1 MPNALIK
8 QRESIGYV
16 DTILKGIHEIDE
28 AKVFGGLKRLRNID
42 FSNLET
48 PLSPSFDLITGISPG
63 REDFLTLE
71 LKHLLALV
79 IRHMAQGVY
88 QWTQQQNKGVA
99 NVTQQEL
106 TKSLGKL
113 IELLEP
119 TKDPCIA
126 AITNLHCAKAI
137 ASCLAMPAST
147 TGDEWW
153 DRLIF
158 VGELI
163 GDSLQ
168 LAAGITTGQADIS
181 FKAGLLILQR
191 LYKPMSEMLKEANA
205 QTLVMQIAAVNA
217 WKGIM
222 LHPGS
227 NAEELSKKQVEKTIE
242 GLKQYL
248 EERILSE
255 KSVWTKVWKK
265 IWTIIKD
272 NDVKRTKDEVIT
284 KLNKAKLPFS
294 ERIVALI
301 SLELIDLLKDPEKH
315 QDLKIKEGIEG
326 TKIIEKLRNIAFHA
340 LVDLYVETADE
351 SVRCEI
357 LKVFG
362 ALARSLCQESSFDD
376 KQLNSL
382 IDKSGPIKA
391 SDPNVIE
398 QAALRILV
406 EAIWPTVFEND
417 DPVAL
422 SLTSGKAVE
431 LSKKWQ
437 IQCTALEEL
446 LRFEAYY
453 LKHKGDEST
462 KEAKTPITSFLDEM
476 GREYQVTAL
485 LVNKFGLIKGEIVQ
499 LRDFLHYAKRLQNVE
514 QLLHLQSLRTWIS
527 KTFSLQKVDIEI
539 LLKEGKIQQNKIS
552 AILQNKISAILHIKQ
567 VLSREKKDGLS
578 NLASSGQ
585 LVQEL
590 GIEHSD
596 VDLIFDF
603 LNGEISQKKLAEKE
617 KAINNLLREKL
628 ELQGEERKKLIEFLQ
643 KEKDQQ
649 PAQPQQE
656 KYSKEPVRPVL
667 DKLINQFNLTQTER
681 NLIDE
686 TIFQGKSSDTAKESL
701 IAKVGEALKS
711 FFGQDNYPK
720 IACAFN
726 NLDRIRAMIK
736 EERLLLGK
744 RGG

>member
-1 MPNALIK
+1 MSLNTNIMPNALIK

-99 NVTQQEL
+99 NVTQKEL
-106 TKSLGKL
+106 TTSLGKL
-113 IELLEP
+113 IALLEP

-137 ASCLAMPAST
+137 ANCLAMPAST

-158 VGELI
+158 VTEFITFVDKSIEEGKVGGIDTAL
-163 GDSLQ
+163 SL
-168 LAAGITTGQADIS
+168 
-181 FKAGLLILQR
+181 LQR
-191 LYKPMSEMLKEANA
+191 LYKGGAAMLKEANA
-205 QTLVMQIAAVNA
+205 QTLVMQIAAVDA
-217 WKGIM
+217 WQRIM
-222 LHPGS
+222 HAGS
-227 NAEELSKKQVEKTIE
+227 NVKEQKEQIRKTLE
-242 GLKQYL
+242 GLKQYF
-248 EERILSE
+248 EEGVLGQENKLHKATRMFKKAKDAIASLMQAAPSYRKCLIE
-255 KSVWTKVWKK
+255 VLYKK
-265 IWTIIKD
+265 IAALED
-272 NDVKRTKDEVIT
+272 NLD
-284 KLNKAKLPFS
+284 N
-294 ERIVALI
+294 
-301 SLELIDLLKDPEKH
+301 
-315 QDLKIKEGIEG
+315 QDAGQDRN
-326 TKIIEKLRNIAFHA
+326 IIEALRNIAFHA

-362 ALARSLCQESSFDD
+362 ALARCLCKQGSLSADR
-376 KQLNSL
+376 LNSL
-382 IDKSGPIKA
+382 IGKKKVDT
-391 SDPNVIE
+391 IE

-406 EAIWPTVFEND
+406 EAIWPTVFENEN

-431 LSKKWQ
+431 LSPKWQ
-437 IQCTALEEL
+437 IQCTAIEEL
-446 LRFEAYY
+446 LRFEAHY

-476 GREYQVTAL
+476 GKEYQVTAL
-485 LVNKFGLIKGEIVQ
+485 LVNKFNLSKNKITR
-499 LRDFLHYAKRLQNVE
+499 LRDFLHHAKGLDKAREL
-514 QLLHLQSLRTWIS
+514 LRTA
-527 KTFSLQKVDIEI
+527 FSLQEKDIEKLEKREKWYSLMEESKKNTVKELLAPGFEKKGI
-539 LLKEGKIQQNKIS
+539 KAESQEKFLKYLLKKDKNDALEAPFRELAELKIEPSDIDL
-552 AILQNKISAILHIKQ
+552 IRDFL
-567 VLSREKKDGLS
+567 REK
-578 NLASSGQ
+578 
-585 LVQEL
+585 
-590 GIEHSD
+590 
-596 VDLIFDF
+596 
-603 LNGEISQKKLAEKE
+603 ISQKELATKE
-617 KAINNLLREKL
+617 QNIKQWLGEKL
-628 ELQGEERKKLIEFLQ
+628 NLQGKECDTLIQFLQ
-643 KEKDQQ
+643 KHKAQQ
-649 PAQPQQE
+649 AAQPQQE

-667 DKLINQFNLTQTER
+667 DKLIDQFNLTKAER
-681 NLIDE
+681 DLIDE

-701 IAKVGEALKS
+701 IAKVGAALKN

-736 EERLLLGK
+736 EEKLLLGK
-744 RGG
+744 GLR